1 MSNMLPLGNVILTCS
16 GDKTKDGPKVNGIS
30 VATFASLESTIAILR
45 KTADLLEENPRTFN
59 ITYL

>member
-1 MSNMLPLGNVILTCS
+1 MSQILPLGNVILTCS
-16 GDKTKDGPKVNGIS
+16 GDKTDHGPKVNGIS
-30 VATFASLESTIAILR
+30 VSTFASLESTIAILR